1 MISHKRYAAFVPT
14 HIKCLAL
21 ALAIL
26 LCHPT
31 MAKPR
36 PTGFRAPSSTQSAH
50 GAAPTPPKQ
59 TPSASHGTS
68 SLRSTP
74 AEAQATYYAQNV
86 EVPSVADPIVDIDA
100 NYQSGDDIIGVD
112 LDHFK
117 KHNQWRCPSRNCSTI
132 TNDDDVLKLSGA
144 PDVRQKHEW
153 RWVDGPEGKEVS
165 SWPGW
170 QTNSQRQRLLYCFW
184 NGGERSDSEGAG
196 ELVLW
201 NTGRGPN
208 QPLCHFY
215 KMCRWTTV
223 DTNVCADNLCYSPL
237 WAATVSAMVAIFF
250 CKGHTPRPATRS
262 SSRTCWYSTTC
273 HSKGGLS
280 KRAHRAARRA
290 KRYGALRTRSKKAIM
305 DWKPSA
311 LAAVKSPS
319 KQRILH
325 ASRAL
330 REGRRP
336 LDRHPCLGPTPPHS
350 TPRCI
355 SDATVTMT
363 GKVRG
368 GMMRS
373 ETPRVTVT
381 PAAVLLAVSPF
392 CVSDL
397 SQRKKSRCQHRP
409 IRRAGVFAASSF
421 LIRVAVCVVLAMLV
435 MLATPAQAEYTV
447 STFAGST
454 KGTWGFNY
462 PIGIAVSPDGLTVYI
477 CDERSHRIRKVTGG
491 VVSTFAGPSGTAL

>member
-1 MISHKRYAAFVPT
+1 MGLLWCTDRSHFYAHMYVNIFFLFHNRFSHTYFLSRKKKRLHETISRMISYKRYAAFVST
-14 HIKCLAL
+14 LIKCLAL
-21 ALAIL
+21 AFL
-26 LCHPT
+26 LCQPT
-31 MAKPR
+31 MAKPS
-36 PTGFRAPSSTQSAH
+36 PTGFRAPSSTQSEH

-86 EVPSVADPIVDIDA
+86 EVPSVADPSVDGVIVDIDA

-237 WAATVSAMVAIFF
+237 WAATVVATMVAIFF

-336 LDRHPCLGPTPPHS
+336 LDRHPCRGPTPPHS

-381 PAAVLLAVSPF
+381 RQPCSWRCRPSAFRTSLKEKRAVVNTDRSAVR
-392 CVSDL
+392 VSL
-397 SQRKKSRCQHRP
+397 RHP
-409 IRRAGVFAASSF
+409 VSSF
-421 LIRVAVCVVLAMLV
+421 ELPCVLC
-435 MLATPAQAEYTV
+435 
-447 STFAGST
+447 S
-454 KGTWGFNY
+454 
-462 PIGIAVSPDGLTVYI
+462 
-477 CDERSHRIRKVTGG
+477 
-491 VVSTFAGPSGTAL
+491 